1 MGKNNK
7 KQNAPISPLSPQMGN
22 PNEIPPRNLAPK
34 PISKDD
40 RSEEPVDIM
49 RKLEQAIA
57 NGNHK
62 EASLLAKEVTKL
74 QISTK
79 LSLKELTEKKTNNKK
94 VEKIN
99 LSMYV
104 EDRTSYNGPV
114 QVTVKPT
121 FTVAEL
127 KEHVQCEFEIP
138 IG

>member
-1 MGKNNK
+1 MNYNWNN
-7 KQNAPISPLSPQMGN
+7 SVFLGHYLLS
-22 PNEIPPRNLAPK
+22 IAFSSFFLDLAPK

-40 RSEEPVDIM
+40 RLEEPVDIM

-94 VEKIN
+94 VEKI
-99 LSMYV
+99 
-104 EDRTSYNGPV
+104 
-114 QVTVKPT
+114 K
-121 FTVAEL
+121 
-127 KEHVQCEFEIP
+127 
-138 IG
+138 

>member
-1 MGKNNK
+1 MWKNLRDFVFTCIHFIHVIS
-7 KQNAPISPLSPQMGN
+7 NAFFFFFLD
-22 PNEIPPRNLAPK
+22 LAPK

-40 RSEEPVDIM
+40 RLEEPVDIM

-94 VEKIN
+94 VEKI
-99 LSMYV
+99 
-104 EDRTSYNGPV
+104 
-114 QVTVKPT
+114 K
-121 FTVAEL
+121 
-127 KEHVQCEFEIP
+127 
-138 IG
+138 